1 MGTDGWPQHKRKGRS
16 VTPDPA
22 SPSSPPAAPPSTGAA
37 GGATNGPRVLLRR
50 CASRRFE
57 RAEAE
62 WRQLLSVLRMPLAA
76 YPAVRIILRQARW
89 KNATDPI
96 TYVRRAAW
104 REARRLGL
112 VDEAG
117 PPTLIVPPGIGHD
130 QYIDWLAHQEQA
142 DTDDDSPM
150 RRVDHDL
157 VCAGDTADDDLDVD
171 WDAVAQRAGLDAAEL
186 ALLKRRAKGSA
197 RAELPL
203 EDQAVWR
210 RVHRKL
216 LAVRAALHGAANRP

>member
-1 MGTDGWPQHKRKGRS
+1 
-16 VTPDPA
+16 
-22 SPSSPPAAPPSTGAA
+22 
-37 GGATNGPRVLLRR
+37 
-50 CASRRFE
+50 
-57 RAEAE
+57 
-62 WRQLLSVLRMPLAA
+62 MPLAV
-76 YPAVRIILRQARW
+76 YPAVRVILRQARW

-130 QYIDWLAHQEQA
+130 QYIEWLAHQEQA
-142 DTDDDSPM
+142 DIEDDSPV
-150 RRVDHDL
+150 RRVDRDL
-157 VCAGDTADDDLDVD
+157 LAAGDTADDDLDVD
-171 WDAVAQRAGLDAAEL
+171 WAAVAQRAGLDAAEL

-210 RVHRKL
+210 RIHRKL
-216 LAVRAALHGAANRP
+216 RAVRGALHGAAEHP